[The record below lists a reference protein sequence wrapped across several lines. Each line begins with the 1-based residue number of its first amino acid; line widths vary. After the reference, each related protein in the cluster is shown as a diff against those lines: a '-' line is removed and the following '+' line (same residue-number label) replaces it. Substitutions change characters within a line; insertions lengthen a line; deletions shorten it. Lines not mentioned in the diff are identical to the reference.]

1 MNNKFTTFI
10 LTILLIVLLFGGIV
24 LGGAIYMDIVGEE
37 AINETYTVGNIVT
50 EEPEEEKSRN
60 LEITKS
66 NISSVQGNTSENLQS
81 SQEVPN
87 TNADISINKYFYN
100 QLFGNQKIIYDKML
114 ENKDNLKLGNYKIEF
129 SDTFSDTLST
139 DDGAEQLGKDYQT
152 VLIEPAI
159 LESIK
164 QGISQYTAEETI
176 TKRSEVADVI
186 INLLKN
192 KLENKGVTVTA
203 LNITDL
209 SFSEE
214 FDTAVEQK
222 QIVEQETQKAQY
234 ELEKAKVENEKK
246 IENAK
251 ADAEVMRQQNEQ
263 ITDNYLRLKEI
274 ENEQKAIEKWNGQLP
289 TTTSDA
295 IPFINVN

>member
-1 MNNKFTTFI
+1 MYMETKTKIIIGSIIGVVVIGIIILIASITTVPTGYVGVKTRFGQVQDDVIQEGFNLKAPFI
-10 LTILLIVLLFGGIV
+10 ESIVKIDCRTQKYEI
-24 LGGAIYMDIVGEE
+24 ATE
-37 AINETYTVGNIVT
+37 A
-50 EEPEEEKSRN
+50 
-60 LEITKS
+60 
-66 NISSVQGNTSENLQS
+66 SSKDL
-81 SQEVPN
+81 
-87 TNADISINKYFYN
+87 
-100 QLFGNQKIIYDKML
+100 QKIS
-114 ENKDNLKLGNYKIEF
+114 NLKVVVNYNVDKNNANNLYKEV
-129 SDTFSDTLST
+129 
-139 DDGAEQLGKDYQT
+139 GKDYQT

-176 TKRSEVADVI
+176 TKRSEVADI
-186 INLLKN
+186 ILNLLKN

-209 SFSEE
+209 NFSEE
-214 FDTAVEQK
+214 FDRAVEQK

-251 ADAEVMRQQNEQ
+251 ADAEVMKQQNEQ

-274 ENEQKAIEKWNGQLP
+274 ENKQKAIDKWNGQLP

-295 IPFINVN
+295 IPFISVN

>member
-1 MNNKFTTFI
+1 MYMETKTKIIIGSIIGVVVIGMIILIESITTVPTGYVGVKTRFGQVQDDVIQEGFNLKAPFI
-10 LTILLIVLLFGGIV
+10 ESIVKIDCRTQKYEI
-24 LGGAIYMDIVGEE
+24 ATE
-37 AINETYTVGNIVT
+37 A
-50 EEPEEEKSRN
+50 
-60 LEITKS
+60 
-66 NISSVQGNTSENLQS
+66 SSKDL
-81 SQEVPN
+81 
-87 TNADISINKYFYN
+87 
-100 QLFGNQKIIYDKML
+100 QKIS
-114 ENKDNLKLGNYKIEF
+114 NLKVVVNYNVDKNNANNLYKEV
-129 SDTFSDTLST
+129 
-139 DDGAEQLGKDYQT
+139 GKDYQT

-176 TKRSEVADVI
+176 TKRSEVADI
-186 INLLKN
+186 ILNLLKN

-209 SFSEE
+209 NFSEE
-214 FDTAVEQK
+214 FDRAVEQK

-251 ADAEVMRQQNEQ
+251 ADAEVMKQQNEQ
-263 ITDNYLRLKEI
+263 ITDNYLKLKEI
-274 ENEQKAIEKWNGQLP
+274 ENKQKAIDKWNGQLP

>member
-1 MNNKFTTFI
+1 MENKTKVI
-10 LTILLIVLLFGGIV
+10 MGIV
-24 LGGAIYMDIVGEE
+24 ITVIIIGIVVLIASITTVPTGYVGVKTRFGQVQDDVIQEGFNLKAPFIESIVKIDCRTQKYEIATE
-37 AINETYTVGNIVT
+37 A
-50 EEPEEEKSRN
+50 
-60 LEITKS
+60 
-66 NISSVQGNTSENLQS
+66 SSKDL
-81 SQEVPN
+81 
-87 TNADISINKYFYN
+87 
-100 QLFGNQKIIYDKML
+100 QKIS
-114 ENKDNLKLGNYKIEF
+114 NLKVVVNYNVDKNNANNLYKEV
-129 SDTFSDTLST
+129 
-139 DDGAEQLGKDYQT
+139 GKDYQT

-186 INLLKN
+186 INLLKE

-222 QIVEQETQKAQY
+222 QIVEQETQNAQY

-289 TTTSDA
+289 TTTSNA

>member
-1 MNNKFTTFI
+1 MENKTKVI
-10 LTILLIVLLFGGIV
+10 IGIV
-24 LGGAIYMDIVGEE
+24 LTVIIMGIVVLIASITTVPTGYVGVKTRFGQVQDDVIQEGFNLKAPFIESIVKIDCRTQKYEIATE
-37 AINETYTVGNIVT
+37 A
-50 EEPEEEKSRN
+50 
-60 LEITKS
+60 
-66 NISSVQGNTSENLQS
+66 SSKDL
-81 SQEVPN
+81 
-87 TNADISINKYFYN
+87 
-100 QLFGNQKIIYDKML
+100 QKIS
-114 ENKDNLKLGNYKIEF
+114 NLKVVVNYNVDKNNANNLYKEV
-129 SDTFSDTLST
+129 
-139 DDGAEQLGKDYQT
+139 GKDYQT

>member
-1 MNNKFTTFI
+1 M
-10 LTILLIVLLFGGIV
+10 
-24 LGGAIYMDIVGEE
+24 YMETKTKIIIGSIVGVIIIAMIILIASITTVPTGYVGVKTRFGQVQDDVIQEGFNLKAPFIESIVKIDCRTQKYEIATE
-37 AINETYTVGNIVT
+37 A
-50 EEPEEEKSRN
+50 
-60 LEITKS
+60 
-66 NISSVQGNTSENLQS
+66 SSKDL
-81 SQEVPN
+81 
-87 TNADISINKYFYN
+87 
-100 QLFGNQKIIYDKML
+100 QKIS
-114 ENKDNLKLGNYKIEF
+114 NLKVVVNYNVDKNNANNLYKEV
-129 SDTFSDTLST
+129 
-139 DDGAEQLGKDYQT
+139 GKDYQT

-186 INLLKN
+186 NNLLKG
-192 KLENKGVTVTA
+192 KLQDKGVIVTA

>member
-1 MNNKFTTFI
+1 M
-10 LTILLIVLLFGGIV
+10 
-24 LGGAIYMDIVGEE
+24 YMETKTKIIIGSIVGVIVIAMIILVASITTVPTGYVGVKTRFGQVQDDVIQEGFNLKAPFIESIVKIDCRTQKYEIATE
-37 AINETYTVGNIVT
+37 A
-50 EEPEEEKSRN
+50 
-60 LEITKS
+60 
-66 NISSVQGNTSENLQS
+66 SSKDL
-81 SQEVPN
+81 
-87 TNADISINKYFYN
+87 
-100 QLFGNQKIIYDKML
+100 QKIS
-114 ENKDNLKLGNYKIEF
+114 NLKVVVNYNVDKNNANNLYKEV
-129 SDTFSDTLST
+129 
-139 DDGAEQLGKDYQT
+139 GKDYQT

-209 SFSEE
+209 SFLEE

>member
-1 MNNKFTTFI
+1 MYMETKTKIIIGSIIGVVVIGMIILIASITTVPTGYVGVKTRFGQVQDDVIQEGFNLKAPFI
-10 LTILLIVLLFGGIV
+10 ESIVKIDCRTQKYEI
-24 LGGAIYMDIVGEE
+24 A
-37 AINETYTVGNIVT
+37 T
-50 EEPEEEKSRN
+50 EV
-60 LEITKS
+60 
-66 NISSVQGNTSENLQS
+66 SSKDL
-81 SQEVPN
+81 
-87 TNADISINKYFYN
+87 
-100 QLFGNQKIIYDKML
+100 QKIS
-114 ENKDNLKLGNYKIEF
+114 NLKVVVNYNVDKNNANNLYKEV
-129 SDTFSDTLST
+129 
-139 DDGAEQLGKDYQT
+139 GKDYQT

-176 TKRSEVADVI
+176 TKRSEVADI
-186 INLLKN
+186 ILNLLKS

-209 SFSEE
+209 NFSEE
-214 FDTAVEQK
+214 FDRAVEQK

-251 ADAEVMRQQNEQ
+251 ADAEVMKQQNEQ

-274 ENEQKAIEKWNGQLP
+274 ENKQKAIDKWNGQLP

-295 IPFINVN
+295 IPFININ

>member
-1 MNNKFTTFI
+1 M
-10 LTILLIVLLFGGIV
+10 
-24 LGGAIYMDIVGEE
+24 YMETKTKIIIGSIVGVIVIAMIILVASITTVPTVYVGVKTRFGQVQDDVIQEGFNLKAPFIESIVKIDCRTQKYEIATE
-37 AINETYTVGNIVT
+37 A
-50 EEPEEEKSRN
+50 
-60 LEITKS
+60 
-66 NISSVQGNTSENLQS
+66 SSKDL
-81 SQEVPN
+81 
-87 TNADISINKYFYN
+87 
-100 QLFGNQKIIYDKML
+100 QKIS
-114 ENKDNLKLGNYKIEF
+114 NLKVVVNYNVDKNNANNLYKEV
-129 SDTFSDTLST
+129 
-139 DDGAEQLGKDYQT
+139 GKDYQT

>member
-1 MNNKFTTFI
+1 MYMETKTKI
-10 LTILLIVLLFGGIV
+10 IIGSI
-24 LGGAIYMDIVGEE
+24 GGAVAIAIIILIASITTVPTGYVGVKTRFGQVQDDVIQEGFNLKTPFIESIVKIDCRTQKYEIATE
-37 AINETYTVGNIVT
+37 A
-50 EEPEEEKSRN
+50 
-60 LEITKS
+60 
-66 NISSVQGNTSENLQS
+66 SSKDL
-81 SQEVPN
+81 
-87 TNADISINKYFYN
+87 
-100 QLFGNQKIIYDKML
+100 QKIS
-114 ENKDNLKLGNYKIEF
+114 NLKVVVNYNVDKNNANNLYKEV
-129 SDTFSDTLST
+129 
-139 DDGAEQLGKDYQT
+139 GKDYQT

-176 TKRSEVADVI
+176 TKRSEVADI
-186 INLLKN
+186 ILNLLKN
-192 KLENKGVTVTA
+192 KLENKGVAVTA

-209 SFSEE
+209 NFSEE
-214 FDTAVEQK
+214 FDRAVEQK

-251 ADAEVMRQQNEQ
+251 ADAEVMKQQNEQ

-274 ENEQKAIEKWNGQLP
+274 ENKQKAIDKWNGQLP

>member
-1 MNNKFTTFI
+1 M
-10 LTILLIVLLFGGIV
+10 
-24 LGGAIYMDIVGEE
+24 YMETKTKIIIGSIVGVIVIAMIILIASITTVPTGYVGVKTRFGQVQDDVIQEGFNLKAPFIESIVKIDCRTQKYEIATE
-37 AINETYTVGNIVT
+37 A
-50 EEPEEEKSRN
+50 
-60 LEITKS
+60 
-66 NISSVQGNTSENLQS
+66 SSKDL
-81 SQEVPN
+81 
-87 TNADISINKYFYN
+87 
-100 QLFGNQKIIYDKML
+100 QKIS
-114 ENKDNLKLGNYKIEF
+114 NLKVVVNYNVDKNNANNLYKEV
-129 SDTFSDTLST
+129 
-139 DDGAEQLGKDYQT
+139 GKDYQT

>member
-1 MNNKFTTFI
+1 MI
-10 LTILLIVLLFGGIV
+10 I
-24 LGGAIYMDIVGEE
+24 
-37 AINETYTVGNIVT
+37 
-50 EEPEEEKSRN
+50 
-60 LEITKS
+60 
-66 NISSVQGNTSENLQS
+66 
-81 SQEVPN
+81 
-87 TNADISINKYFYN
+87 
-100 QLFGNQKIIYDKML
+100 QKK
-114 ENKDNLKLGNYKIEF
+114 
-129 SDTFSDTLST
+129 
-139 DDGAEQLGKDYQT
+139 
-152 VLIEPAI
+152 
-159 LESIK
+159 
-164 QGISQYTAEETI
+164 
-176 TKRSEVADVI
+176 

>member
-1 MNNKFTTFI
+1 M
-10 LTILLIVLLFGGIV
+10 
-24 LGGAIYMDIVGEE
+24 YMETKTKIIIGSIVGVIVIAMIILVASITTVPTGYVGVKTRFGQVQDDVIQEGFNLKAPFIESIVKIDCRIQKYEIATE
-37 AINETYTVGNIVT
+37 A
-50 EEPEEEKSRN
+50 
-60 LEITKS
+60 
-66 NISSVQGNTSENLQS
+66 SSKDL
-81 SQEVPN
+81 
-87 TNADISINKYFYN
+87 
-100 QLFGNQKIIYDKML
+100 QKIS
-114 ENKDNLKLGNYKIEF
+114 NLKVVVNYNVDKNNANNLYKEV
-129 SDTFSDTLST
+129 
-139 DDGAEQLGKDYQT
+139 GKDYQT

>member
-1 MNNKFTTFI
+1 MENKTKVI
-10 LTILLIVLLFGGIV
+10 MGIV
-24 LGGAIYMDIVGEE
+24 ITVIIIGIVVLIASITTVPTGYVGVKTRFGQVQDDVIQEGFNLKAPFIESMVKIDCRTQKYEIATE
-37 AINETYTVGNIVT
+37 A
-50 EEPEEEKSRN
+50 
-60 LEITKS
+60 
-66 NISSVQGNTSENLQS
+66 SSKDL
-81 SQEVPN
+81 
-87 TNADISINKYFYN
+87 
-100 QLFGNQKIIYDKML
+100 QKIS
-114 ENKDNLKLGNYKIEF
+114 NLKVVVNYNVDKNNANNLYKEV
-129 SDTFSDTLST
+129 
-139 DDGAEQLGKDYQT
+139 GKDYQT

-186 INLLKN
+186 INLLKE

-289 TTTSDA
+289 TTTSNA
-295 IPFINVN
+295 IPFIDVN

>member
-1 MNNKFTTFI
+1 M
-10 LTILLIVLLFGGIV
+10 
-24 LGGAIYMDIVGEE
+24 YMETKTKIIIGSIVGVIVIAMIILVASITTVPTGYVGVKTRFGQVQDDVIQEGFNLKAPFIESIVKIDCRTQKYEIATE
-37 AINETYTVGNIVT
+37 A
-50 EEPEEEKSRN
+50 
-60 LEITKS
+60 
-66 NISSVQGNTSENLQS
+66 SSKDL
-81 SQEVPN
+81 
-87 TNADISINKYFYN
+87 
-100 QLFGNQKIIYDKML
+100 QKIS
-114 ENKDNLKLGNYKIEF
+114 NLKVVVNYNVDKNNANNLYKEV
-129 SDTFSDTLST
+129 
-139 DDGAEQLGKDYQT
+139 GKDYQT

-176 TKRSEVADVI
+176 TKRSEVADII
-186 INLLKN
+186 INLLKE

-295 IPFINVN
+295 IPFININ

>member
-1 MNNKFTTFI
+1 M
-10 LTILLIVLLFGGIV
+10 
-24 LGGAIYMDIVGEE
+24 YMETKTKIIIGSIVGVIVIAMIILVASITTVPTGYVGVKTRFGQVQDDVIQEGFNLKAPFIESIVKIDCRTQKYEIATE
-37 AINETYTVGNIVT
+37 ASS
-50 EEPEEEKSRN
+50 KD
-60 LEITKS
+60 LQKKS
-66 NISSVQGNTSENLQS
+66 NLKVVVNYNVDKNNANNLYK
-81 SQEVPN
+81 EV
-87 TNADISINKYFYN
+87 
-100 QLFGNQKIIYDKML
+100 
-114 ENKDNLKLGNYKIEF
+114 
-129 SDTFSDTLST
+129 
-139 DDGAEQLGKDYQT
+139 GKDYQT

-274 ENEQKAIEKWNGQLP
+274 ENEQKAIEKWNGQVP

>member
-1 MNNKFTTFI
+1 MKTKNKIILGTIIGVFVLAIIILIASITTVPTGYVGVKTRFGQVQDDVI
-10 LTILLIVLLFGGIV
+10 QEGLNLKAPFVESIVKIDCRTQKYEI
-24 LGGAIYMDIVGEE
+24 ATE
-37 AINETYTVGNIVT
+37 ASSKDLQKI
-50 EEPEEEKSRN
+50 SN
-60 LEITKS
+60 LKVVVNYNVDKS
-66 NISSVQGNTSENLQS
+66 NANNLYK
-81 SQEVPN
+81 EV
-87 TNADISINKYFYN
+87 
-100 QLFGNQKIIYDKML
+100 
-114 ENKDNLKLGNYKIEF
+114 
-129 SDTFSDTLST
+129 
-139 DDGAEQLGKDYQT
+139 GKDYQT

-176 TKRSEVADVI
+176 TKRSEVADII
-186 INLLKN
+186 INLLKQ

-214 FDTAVEQK
+214 FDKAVEEK

-251 ADAEVMRQQNEQ
+251 ADAEVMATQNSQ
-263 ITDNYLRLKEI
+263 ITENYLRLKEI
-274 ENEQKAIEKWNGQLP
+274 ENQKAMIDKWNGQLP
-289 TTTSDA
+289 TTTSNA
-295 IPFINVN
+295 IPFLNIN

>member
-1 MNNKFTTFI
+1 M
-10 LTILLIVLLFGGIV
+10 
-24 LGGAIYMDIVGEE
+24 YMETKTKIIIGSIVGVIVIAMIILVASITTVPTGYVGVKTRFGQVQDDVIQEGFNLKAPFIESIVKIDCRTQKYEIATE
-37 AINETYTVGNIVT
+37 A
-50 EEPEEEKSRN
+50 
-60 LEITKS
+60 
-66 NISSVQGNTSENLQS
+66 SSKDL
-81 SQEVPN
+81 
-87 TNADISINKYFYN
+87 
-100 QLFGNQKIIYDKML
+100 QKIS
-114 ENKDNLKLGNYKIEF
+114 NLKVVVNYNVDKNNANNLYKEV
-129 SDTFSDTLST
+129 
-139 DDGAEQLGKDYQT
+139 GKDYQT

-263 ITDNYLRLKEI
+263 ITDNYLRLKKI

>member
-1 MNNKFTTFI
+1 MYMETKTKIIIGSIIGVIVIGMIILIASITTVPTGYVGVKTRFGQVQDDVIQEGFNLKAPFI
-10 LTILLIVLLFGGIV
+10 ESIVKIDCRTQKYEI
-24 LGGAIYMDIVGEE
+24 ATE
-37 AINETYTVGNIVT
+37 A
-50 EEPEEEKSRN
+50 
-60 LEITKS
+60 
-66 NISSVQGNTSENLQS
+66 SSKDL
-81 SQEVPN
+81 
-87 TNADISINKYFYN
+87 
-100 QLFGNQKIIYDKML
+100 QKIS
-114 ENKDNLKLGNYKIEF
+114 NLKVVVNYNVDKNNANNLYKEV
-129 SDTFSDTLST
+129 
-139 DDGAEQLGKDYQT
+139 GKDYQT

-176 TKRSEVADVI
+176 TKRSEVADI
-186 INLLKN
+186 ILNLLKS

-209 SFSEE
+209 NFSEE
-214 FDTAVEQK
+214 FDRAVEQK

-251 ADAEVMRQQNEQ
+251 ADAEVMKQQNEQ

-274 ENEQKAIEKWNGQLP
+274 ENKQKAIDKWNGQLP

>member
-1 MNNKFTTFI
+1 M
-10 LTILLIVLLFGGIV
+10 
-24 LGGAIYMDIVGEE
+24 YMETKTKIIIGSIVGVIVIAMIILVASITTVPTGYVGVKTRFGQVQDDVIQEGFNLKAPFIESIVKIDCRTQKYEIATE
-37 AINETYTVGNIVT
+37 A
-50 EEPEEEKSRN
+50 
-60 LEITKS
+60 
-66 NISSVQGNTSENLQS
+66 SSKDL
-81 SQEVPN
+81 
-87 TNADISINKYFYN
+87 
-100 QLFGNQKIIYDKML
+100 QKIS
-114 ENKDNLKLGNYKIEF
+114 NLKVVVNYNVDKNNANNLYKEV
-129 SDTFSDTLST
+129 
-139 DDGAEQLGKDYQT
+139 GKDYQT

-234 ELEKAKVENEKK
+234 ELEKAKVEKK
-246 IENAK
+246 VILT
-251 ADAEVMRQQNEQ
+251 R
-263 ITDNYLRLKEI
+263 Y
-274 ENEQKAIEKWNGQLP
+274 
-289 TTTSDA
+289 
-295 IPFINVN
+295 

>member
-1 MNNKFTTFI
+1 MENKTKVI
-10 LTILLIVLLFGGIV
+10 MGIV
-24 LGGAIYMDIVGEE
+24 ITVIIIGIVVLIASITTVPTGYVGVKTRFGQVQDDVIQEGFNLKAPFIESIVKIDCRTQKYEIATE
-37 AINETYTVGNIVT
+37 A
-50 EEPEEEKSRN
+50 
-60 LEITKS
+60 
-66 NISSVQGNTSENLQS
+66 SSKDL
-81 SQEVPN
+81 
-87 TNADISINKYFYN
+87 
-100 QLFGNQKIIYDKML
+100 QKIS
-114 ENKDNLKLGNYKIEF
+114 NLKVVVNYNVDKNNANNLYKEV
-129 SDTFSDTLST
+129 
-139 DDGAEQLGKDYQT
+139 GKDYQT

-176 TKRSEVADVI
+176 TKRSEVADII
-186 INLLKN
+186 INLLKE

-295 IPFINVN
+295 IPFININ